1 MWNDEFELPDGSC
14 SVSNIQYYIEY
25 IIKKK
30 ETLTTISPIH
40 IYINRINNKL
50 VFKMDVRCI

>member
-1 MWNDEFELPDGSC
+1 MWNDESELPDGSC
-14 SVSNIQYYIEY
+14 SVSNIQYYVEY
-25 IIKKK
+25 IIKRQ
-30 ETLTTISPIH
+30 ETLTTITPIH